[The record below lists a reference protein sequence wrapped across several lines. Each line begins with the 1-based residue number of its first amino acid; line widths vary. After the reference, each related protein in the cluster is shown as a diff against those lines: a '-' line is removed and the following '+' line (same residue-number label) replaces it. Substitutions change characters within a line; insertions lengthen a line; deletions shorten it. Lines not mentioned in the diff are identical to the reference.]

1 MLGIISLLQGNTFK
15 IYFCRIDILFYIV
28 VNLSGVGFC
37 GVIFYEGKTLFVH
50 ETCVSTASIKL
61 SNMVAHLKHMRG
73 KENQR
78 GETMS
83 KLTEE

>member
-1 MLGIISLLQGNTFK
+1 M
-15 IYFCRIDILFYIV
+15 
-28 VNLSGVGFC
+28 NLS

-50 ETCVSTASIKL
+50 EACVSTASIKL
-61 SNMVAHLKHMRG
+61 SNMVAHLKRMRG